1 MGTTRVNEYG
11 QPIGE
16 PLPDWTPP
24 PPPPRVRLVGRY
36 CELRPLE
43 PSTADGLWEAFSLD
57 PDAREWTYL
66 PYGPFP
72 DREAFRQWVEEWST
86 TNDPL
91 LYSIHPEPDA
101 QPEGLAAYLRI
112 MPASGSIEVGHLR
125 FSRRLARTRAATEAM
140 YLMMRQAFSLGYRR
154 YEWKCDVFNQPSRRA
169 ALRLGFTFE
178 GIFRQATV
186 YKGRSRDTAWFSII
200 DTEWPDRARAFE
212 AWLAADNF
220 DSRGVQQ
227 RSLSDFMTHRIGSAR
242 E

>member
-72 DREAFRQWVEEWST
+72 DREAFRQWVGELCRSQTQAPRESWSSRPPGQMSKRT
-86 TNDPL
+86 VTRRQFPGFQADQ
-91 LYSIHPEPDA
+91 S
-101 QPEGLAAYLRI
+101 
-112 MPASGSIEVGHLR
+112 SIETA
-125 FSRRLARTRAATEAM
+125 S
-140 YLMMRQAFSLGYRR
+140 
-154 YEWKCDVFNQPSRRA
+154 P
-169 ALRLGFTFE
+169 
-178 GIFRQATV
+178 
-186 YKGRSRDTAWFSII
+186 RSAISF
-200 DTEWPDRARAFE
+200 
-212 AWLAADNF
+212 L
-220 DSRGVQQ
+220 
-227 RSLSDFMTHRIGSAR
+227 
-242 E
+242 